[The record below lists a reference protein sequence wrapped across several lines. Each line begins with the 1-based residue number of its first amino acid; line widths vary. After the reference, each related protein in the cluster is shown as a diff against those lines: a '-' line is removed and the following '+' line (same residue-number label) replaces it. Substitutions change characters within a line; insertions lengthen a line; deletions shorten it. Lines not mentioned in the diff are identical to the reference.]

1 MSYIICIL
9 SLNRTIDTGVTAISY
24 YLEDSDDVY
33 SLTSTFENT
42 KRKDKNTYPEIC
54 ISAENTNS
62 SRTYYRNVVP

>member
-42 KRKDKNTYPEIC
+42 KKKR
-54 ISAENTNS
+54 
-62 SRTYYRNVVP
+62 